1 MRHPVYHYS
10 YIFMFEYIIEEEFT
24 YIRYFFMH
32 FLMLFNEISIIV
44 YVIQ

>member
-10 YIFMFEYIIEEEFT
+10 YIFMFEYIEEEFI

-44 YVIQ
+44 YVIQQ